1 MTKEEFTEVALK
13 VATGMGI
20 AYILLQLFSLA
31 AYLDAG
37 M

>member
-1 MTKEEFTEVALK
+1 MTKEEFTVVALK
-13 VATGMGI
+13 VATGMGLM
-20 AYILLQLFSLA
+20 YIVLKLFSLA